1 MRGCDGGA
9 TSDSSAHT
17 CRSCGCAAR
26 RVVHVCW
33 ARLGW
38 VDGVIGAF
46 QNSLLHTRST
56 GTVHKR
62 APLCFPNPPCRGAF
76 GETEKQQQG
85 GRMPDLPASTNHSLF
100 LTHGS
105 EGFCTHCLIF
115 SQDQTRNSWKK
126 ITNTLLRTTR
136 VWFAPDTSKATE
148 LRCSLLFHGDQP
160 PGPTAPSRRLCVP
173 DALKPAAA

>member
-9 TSDSSAHT
+9 TSDSGAHT

-62 APLCFPNPPCRGAF
+62 APLCFPTPPAEEPSERLKSSSRA
-76 GETEKQQQG
+76 G
-85 GRMPDLPASTNHSLF
+85 GRWT
-100 LTHGS
+100 
-105 EGFCTHCLIF
+105 CLHP
-115 SQDQTRNSWKK
+115 QT
-126 ITNTLLRTTR
+126 TLCSSHIGLKVSALSYFQSR
-136 VWFAPDTSKATE
+136 PDTKQLEENYQHTPKNNTCMVCA
-148 LRCSLLFHGDQP
+148 RHFKGN
-160 PGPTAPSRRLCVP
+160 
-173 DALKPAAA
+173 